1 MTTLPTTPTREEG
14 GAKDSAEDL
23 FYVTRQHIGWLKMF
37 VIDMTSANWRDMRDR
52 CEQQLNWLSDEINS
66 HSTLTSENARLAERV
81 RVLEGALEE
90 IKREYRQY
98 DTKGIDVMYQI
109 AVDAAKSDG
118 PGIYHNG
125 KIQYLPN
132 STTERPRI
140 YHKLGCVKINCA
152 GCGNE
157 WFSYDYSARSTPEV
171 GE

>member
-81 RVLEGALEE
+81 RVLEGALRGLVDPCVTNDGL
-90 IKREYRQY
+90 IKPVAPTFVALRR
-98 DTKGIDVMYQI
+98 
-109 AVDAAKSDG
+109 
-118 PGIYHNG
+118 
-125 KIQYLPN
+125 
-132 STTERPRI
+132 
-140 YHKLGCVKINCA
+140 
-152 GCGNE
+152 
-157 WFSYDYSARSTPEV
+157 ARSALHTTPE